1 MVLLNG
7 LRIGHQSSRRIQ
19 IGLAFSMLRQIGTA
33 FTSLGI
39 LVLLG
44 ALAAAVQPPAA
55 GSDSGA
61 SQPSVAQPTS
71 VPPNAATPNAVP
83 VASPPK
89 DSGAADDTLF
99 EIIFSGGILGIG
111 IMLALILMSIVA
123 MYLIVD
129 QMLSLK
135 RKDLIPADL
144 SENVR
149 QLLSQGKLK
158 DADQACRERPC
169 PLSFVLIS
177 GIAEIEFGWPAVEK
191 ALEDSLGEQAA
202 RLYRKLEYL
211 SVIGNLAPM
220 LGLLGTV
227 AGMIIAFREV
237 ALSQGTAGAGQ
248 LASGIYSALVTTVAG
263 LLIAIPSLGAFAVF
277 RNRIDEIISEMA
289 YSAQHVFGPIRRRL
303 PGAGAARPSMVP
315 PPRG

>member
-1 MVLLNG
+1 
-7 LRIGHQSSRRIQ
+7 
-19 IGLAFSMLRQIGTA
+19 
-33 FTSLGI
+33 
-39 LVLLG
+39 
-44 ALAAAVQPPAA
+44 
-55 GSDSGA
+55 
-61 SQPSVAQPTS
+61 
-71 VPPNAATPNAVP
+71 
-83 VASPPK
+83 
-89 DSGAADDTLF
+89 
-99 EIIFSGGILGIG
+99 
-111 IMLALILMSIVA
+111 LALILMSIVA
-123 MYLIVD
+123 LYLIVD

-135 RKDLIPADL
+135 RKDLLPADL

-149 QLLSQGKLK
+149 QLLAQGKLK

-303 PGAGAARPSMVP
+303 PGTGAARPSMVP